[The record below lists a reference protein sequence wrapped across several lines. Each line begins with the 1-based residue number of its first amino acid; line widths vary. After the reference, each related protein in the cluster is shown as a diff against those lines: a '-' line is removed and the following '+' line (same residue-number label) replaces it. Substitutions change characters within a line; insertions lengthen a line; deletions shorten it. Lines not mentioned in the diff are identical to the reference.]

1 MKKFLLPIFR
11 FINSLIAGG
20 IIVNCF
26 YDWFLKSVFISLPAI
41 SFSQAIGLSTF
52 LYLFNKIRSVDLL
65 AAEKAEENDIV
76 KYGGMLIPWLVLGLG
91 FIVHLI
97 IN

>member
-1 MKKFLLPIFR
+1 M
-11 FINSLIAGG
+11 
-20 IIVNCF
+20 VYCF

-41 SFSQAIGLSTF
+41 SFPQAIGLSTF
-52 LYLFNKIRSVDLL
+52 LYLFNKIRAIDLQ
-65 AAEKAEENDIV
+65 AAKKDEEEDLV
-76 KYGGMLIPWLVLGLG
+76 KYGAILIPWLVLGLG